1 MGTAPWS
8 GQPAVLEDGRHP
20 AVYISWSDA
29 QAFVQALNAAAGD
42 SLYRLPGEAEWEYAA
57 RAGTGTRWSFGDDES
72 MLGDYAWTRTVP
84 PVVSELITHAVG
96 SKRANPWDLYDVH
109 GSASEWVQD
118 RYAAYPAVDQTD
130 PQGPAVGSDRVLR
143 GGGALLSAEMTRS
156 AARSFFATDVRL
168 STFGMRVL
176 KRIR

>member
-1 MGTAPWS
+1 M
-8 GQPAVLEDGRHP
+8 
-20 AVYISWSDA
+20 
-29 QAFVQALNAAAGD
+29 
-42 SLYRLPGEAEWEYAA
+42 
-57 RAGTGTRWSFGDDES
+57 
-72 MLGDYAWTRTVP
+72 
-84 PVVSELITHAVG
+84 
-96 SKRANPWDLYDVH
+96 H

-156 AARSFFATDVRL
+156 AARAFFAPDVRL